1 MIFRKKN
8 KFSDEKNLK
17 ERKMKDY
24 LLKPEEVVLFKTQA
38 SNNKD
43 ILLTNINILLK
54 INDGEQIETEVYP
67 VDSIK
72 IYKEAPQLILDKNS
86 VDIYFLFGETKIDF
100 ERKKDARAFVTAV
113 TELLTGKTVSTLRA
127 EKIKKG
133 VNNAVD
139 LIDDTFNI
147 DTMAT
152 VKGIL
157 EKTPAKKFSK
167 MFVKKNSKE

>member
-1 MIFRKKN
+1 
-8 KFSDEKNLK
+8 
-17 ERKMKDY
+17 MKDY

-100 ERKKDARAFVTAV
+100 ERKKDVRAFVTAV